1 MSDKSFLDAFGT
13 AIPNDRPAGIDELA
27 KVLAE
32 ERGAGATGNVALVPE
47 QYSGPQSD
55 PDKTERRLDGDG
67 DASGFKAEFQRRRSA
82 GRGKGK
88 AEVFSVRLPVEA
100 REVFYRYAAV
110 HGVSLQQ
117 AVMIAAKRLD
127 EEMDPP
133 SAS

>member
-1 MSDKSFLDAFGT
+1 MSDKSFLDTFGKS
-13 AIPNDRPAGIDELA
+13 IPNDRPAGIDELA

-32 ERGAGATGNVALVPE
+32 ERGTAVTSNAAPPSQQGSLPSN
-47 QYSGPQSD
+47 D
-55 PDKTERRLDGDG
+55 PAKTERTPEVEG

-82 GRGKGK
+82 GRGQGK

-100 REVFYRYAAV
+100 REVFYRYAAM

-117 AVMIAAKRLD
+117 AVMAAATKLN

-133 SAS
+133 GAS

>member
-1 MSDKSFLDAFGT
+1 LPS
-13 AIPNDRPAGIDELA
+13 NDPA
-27 KVLAE
+27 
-32 ERGAGATGNVALVPE
+32 
-47 QYSGPQSD
+47 
-55 PDKTERRLDGDG
+55 KTERTPEVEG

-82 GRGKGK
+82 GRGQGK

-127 EEMDPP
+127 EEMGSP

>member
-1 MSDKSFLDAFGT
+1 MSDKSFLDTFGKS
-13 AIPNDRPAGIDELA
+13 IPNDRPAGIDELA

-32 ERGAGATGNVALVPE
+32 ERGTAVTSNAAPPSQQGSLPSN
-47 QYSGPQSD
+47 D
-55 PDKTERRLDGDG
+55 PAKTERMPEGEG

-82 GRGKGK
+82 GRGQGK

-117 AVMIAAKRLD
+117 AVIVAAKRLD
-127 EEMDPP
+127 EEMGSP
-133 SAS
+133 SGS

>member
-1 MSDKSFLDAFGT
+1 MSDKSFLEAFGT

-32 ERGAGATGNVALVPE
+32 ERGTAATGNDAPASKQGTGLH
-47 QYSGPQSD
+47 SD
-55 PDKTERRLDGDG
+55 LAKADRLPDGEG

-82 GRGKGK
+82 GRGQGK
-88 AEVFSVRLPVEA
+88 AEVFSVQLPIEA

-127 EEMDPP
+127 EEMGSP